1 MGLGLGFSRILLPL
15 PIQAAQKPGLV
26 VARGDIEQAVR
37 AVVQELGGIS
47 RFVKAGQKVV
57 LKPNMS
63 FANPPDWGTTTHPIV
78 VATMARLCQEAGAKS
93 ILVIDH
99 TLRQPDLCLEKTGI
113 KDALRPFE
121 KTHLFAINS
130 RSFFKEI
137 PLPQG
142 KELKKTEVAR
152 DILEADVF
160 INLPSA
166 KSHSQ
171 AGVSLGL
178 KNLMGL
184 IWDRNFLHSYIDL
197 NQAIAD
203 LASFIRPN
211 LTVLDASKA
220 LLTAGPGGPGRVE
233 VLNTIVAGVD
243 PVAVDSYAVR
253 LARWYGQSFR
263 GSDVKHIMAA
273 YNLGLGEIEPERL
286 QIKEIKV

>member
-1 MGLGLGFSRILLPL
+1 M
-15 PIQAAQKPGLV
+15 
-26 VARGDIEQAVR
+26 
-37 AVVQELGGIS
+37 
-47 RFVKAGQKVV
+47 
-57 LKPNMS
+57 
-63 FANPPDWGTTTHPIV
+63 
-78 VATMARLCQEAGAKS
+78 
-93 ILVIDH
+93 
-99 TLRQPDLCLEKTGI
+99 
-113 KDALRPFE
+113 RPFE